1 VQPEGDG
8 TLLYVLYDAV
18 SGTTVSALATPHAS
32 AAELSTW
39 LQAAQALPYPVLAT
53 LSDGDAAIGGALRTC
68 WPAAPHQRCQVHFLN
83 NLAAPVLEHD
93 AQLRR
98 QMQQTLGDLGTPPV
112 PASENQPPL
121 FACNT

>member
-1 VQPEGDG
+1 MRLRLSRLFQRKVCACK
-8 TLLYVLYDAV
+8 T
-18 SGTTVSALATPHAS
+18 TPHAS